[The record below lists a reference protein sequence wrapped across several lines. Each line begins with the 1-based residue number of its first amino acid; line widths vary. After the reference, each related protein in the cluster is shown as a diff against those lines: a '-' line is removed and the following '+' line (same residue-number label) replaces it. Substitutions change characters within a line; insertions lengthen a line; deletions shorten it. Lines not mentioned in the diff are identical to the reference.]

1 MRIVIVFIFLK
12 VREYIKGWD
21 VSMTN
26 KTDGGY
32 GNMGNIIM
40 YHFLLTLPVKTRKDY
55 EIFLKEKD
63 EKTYKEFQ
71 EYLKEIE

>member
-1 MRIVIVFIFLK
+1 
-12 VREYIKGWD
+12 
-21 VSMTN
+21 MTN